1 MTLYNRHGKG
11 RKLLFASSMLVL
23 LLFVIYT
30 GLGKGCPVGK
40 GTYVVYYKK
49 DEHSTN
55 QNYMVLTSGECD
67 HRIKTHDDCD
77 KAAIKLET
85 QLKLN
90 GQNWMI
96 NDKYKEWRKQQRSKG
111 NMGSKRKGDAPLGC
125 HVQPQLQSYTKNVPV
140 DNLGFK
146 DVHNTSTH
154 EKPIECG
161 TYGYN
166 CICEKDTCNTCPKGT
181 FSVKGE
187 KKCEPCPDY
196 TLDKKVKKVNYPPVI
211 SSIGPLKK
219 KGISLVDAQKKVQE
233 EEDDFLKRYKSA
245 VPEWVLNSKRHEWT
259 QKQFCSSDFD
269 LTCDKGWGF
278 NQCYDPLLKADIAHL
293 KETQNEI
300 EPKTTYL
307 WQQDQT
313 RLEYDRRQNE
323 RKGATT
329 EKEKKSCE
337 NEKMRHTKVFPAAI
351 IDVQVEDGQDT
362 TCLATNRDEMLQSFC
377 AFKIKLKSLFEFKN
391 VLQGKNMEDF
401 WPNIC
406 CKNRNG
412 NGNSDKCS
420 DSTGK
425 VKREDIVPFALS
437 QGGTYNRNN
446 LMIEITRTMREDGY
460 FHEGLINLLEKL
472 ESLKKIKKYKKKE
485 MEKVLNE
492 FFTTKIGNGES
503 FCGPHI
509 VNEPGESGRQLK
521 GALKMDLVE
530 FSKRDIIE
538 NVAVHYLGKDSLGLN
553 DVDTEKF
560 FKKLRTLSINGKL
573 RYDVDDYGCQE
584 APLFRAEDISI
595 QQIPIVDKKAWVAVV
610 KLNSKERNGYMQ
622 TELRNCHLRSYLP
635 GAKVTVKAYKDVDSC
650 CEGNPDYKECLK
662 SEKCQGKGKL
672 EKVYLEP
679 DDGEKL
685 QKEIQY
691 KKTVIV
697 TGNLYKRGQ
706 TLNMQRRQ
714 LLQDHKGTGTG

>member
-1 MTLYNRHGKG
+1 MEY
-11 RKLLFASSMLVL
+11 
-23 LLFVIYT
+23 
-30 GLGKGCPVGK
+30 
-40 GTYVVYYKK
+40 
-49 DEHSTN
+49 
-55 QNYMVLTSGECD
+55 
-67 HRIKTHDDCD
+67 
-77 KAAIKLET
+77 
-85 QLKLN
+85 
-90 GQNWMI
+90 
-96 NDKYKEWRKQQRSKG
+96 SKG
-111 NMGSKRKGDAPLGC
+111 GKNAPC
-125 HVQPQLQSYTKNVPV
+125 RICFKPAYV
-140 DNLGFK
+140 D
-146 DVHNTSTH
+146 
-154 EKPIECG
+154 
-161 TYGYN
+161 
-166 CICEKDTCNTCPKGT
+166 
-181 FSVKGE
+181 
-187 KKCEPCPDY
+187 
-196 TLDKKVKKVNYPPVI
+196 
-211 SSIGPLKK
+211 
-219 KGISLVDAQKKVQE
+219 
-233 EEDDFLKRYKSA
+233 EDHS
-245 VPEWVLNSKRHEWT
+245 
-259 QKQFCSSDFD
+259 
-269 LTCDKGWGF
+269 
-278 NQCYDPLLKADIAHL
+278 QCFDPLLKADIDHL

-313 RLEYDRRQNE
+313 RLEYDKRQNE
-323 RKGATT
+323 RKGATI
-329 EKEKKSCE
+329 KLEKKSCE

-391 VLQGKNMEDF
+391 VLQGKKMEDF

-446 LMIEITRTMREDGY
+446 LMIEITSTMREDGY

-472 ESLKKIKKYKKKE
+472 ESLNKNKKYKE
-485 MEKVLNE
+485 NGMVEDLND
-492 FFTTKIGNGES
+492 FFTTEIGNGES

-509 VNEPGESGRQLK
+509 VNEPGESGRQLCELFVPYHRLMKIIYDMIAPTIVDNDEQSPSFLETIQSLLRKRGSKGNNRQGKKDNVDEVMQSKQKKGTCNYEESGTKYPRNELEKYQDEFCPIVSKGK
-521 GALKMDLVE
+521 GAVEIDKIDLVE

-538 NVAVHYLGKDSLGLN
+538 NVAVHYLGKDPLGLN
-553 DVDTEKF
+553 DVDTKKF
-560 FKKLRTLSINGKL
+560 FKKLTTLSINGKL

-685 QKEIQY
+685 RKEIQY

-697 TGNLYKRGQ
+697 KGNWFKVETSKRGK
-706 TLNMQRRQ
+706 TLNMHRRQ
-714 LLQDHKGTGTG
+714 LLQEHHGTGTG